1 MPTIAEINRR
11 DRMAFCAALVA
22 IYERSPRLA
31 ERAYAERP
39 FASLNALA
47 HAMQE
52 EVERAGGAAQLAL
65 VRAHPELAGQE
76 ATAGMPTEL
85 AILEGASGPLLK
97 TARTDAEGR
106 TDAPL
111 AEGATFVPGRDR
123 LVFEVGAYFRARG
136 LELSEP
142 PFLERVAL
150 RLGIADPQA
159 HDHVPLL
166 VSPWS
171 YATYRGS

>member
-76 ATAGMPTEL
+76 ATAGMRTEL

-97 TARTDAEGR
+97 TAR